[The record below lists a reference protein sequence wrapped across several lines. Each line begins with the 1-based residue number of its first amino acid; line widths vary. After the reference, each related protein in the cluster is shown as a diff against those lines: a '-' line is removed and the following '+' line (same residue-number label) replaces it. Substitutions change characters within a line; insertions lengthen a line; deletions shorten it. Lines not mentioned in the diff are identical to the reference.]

1 MSQFASFQNILP
13 DPNNAIGTAGQPTG
27 TNGPGFATVSL
38 TSEQKTLRDF
48 TNSGRILARAI
59 AGHKWKIKINYNPL
73 TRDEF
78 DIVYG
83 FMLQRRGGIDP
94 FFVQLPQY
102 SLPKQVAFSNYINT
116 QTHLIAD
123 ATGTA
128 GATTMLLKARSGEVY
143 DNDSSG
149 IPTAGDL
156 FTITSSANSNHKK
169 AYMIT
174 RAETDNAYNGTAVA
188 DDRVRIHFVPGLSR
202 ATSASDEFVF
212 KNPLIKVV
220 STKDPLQYSLNSNNL
235 YEYSLDLIEVQ

>member
-27 TNGPGFATVSL
+27 TNGPGFACVAIR
-38 TSEQKTLRDF
+38 SEQKTLRDF
-48 TNSGRILARAI
+48 TNSGRILARAV
-59 AGHKWKIKINYNPL
+59 ASHRWKIKIDYNPL

-102 SLPKQVAFSNYINT
+102 SLPKQAAFSTYINT

-123 ATGTA
+123 ATGVA
-128 GATTMLLKARSGEVY
+128 GATTMLLKARSGETY
-143 DNDSSG
+143 DNDTNG
-149 IPTAGDL
+149 TPTAGDL

-169 AYMIT
+169 TYMVT

-188 DDRVRIHFVPGLSR
+188 DDRVRIHFVPGLAK
-202 ATSASDEFVF
+202 ATSSSDEFVF
-212 KNPLIKVV
+212 KNPLIRVIPV
-220 STKDPLQYSLNSNNL
+220 KDPLQYTLNSNNL
-235 YEYSLDLIEVQ
+235 FEYSLDLIEAQ